1 MICNVASVPNVSAS
15 NTTKSQNTWKIWSMR
30 VLSAPNVVDNDYLTS
45 TADRYSILMLCKAS
59 DTVWS
64 ARMVAKWPTQF
75 YGDGRSDGDRSVG
88 SSAGRAGREGKVGVL
103 TTWFA
108 CLSLHG
114 RTDDSFYIVTIIIII
129 TSSQWSCSRPHP
141 SYWWYNRS
149 KASLL
154 LGKTLLK

>member
-1 MICNVASVPNVSAS
+1 MTRPI
-15 NTTKSQNTWKIWSMR
+15 
-30 VLSAPNVVDNDYLTS
+30 
-45 TADRYSILMLCKAS
+45 
-59 DTVWS
+59 
-64 ARMVAKWPTQF
+64 

-88 SSAGRAGREGKVGVL
+88 SSAGRAGREGKLSRHGGVC

-114 RTDDSFYIVTIIIII
+114 QTNHSFYIVTIIIII

-154 LGKTLLK
+154 LLGMALLRYSRGGHKEQRDLEQILVHSDVIITLSKPLYMVFISSMRWRNNYLPYPYDHWNYYQLDLVFYLL